1 MNLDSYEFDINSHKI
16 ICELNCLISIMMGSL
31 TCHYDL
37 IIVIVI
43 NQGITNNQGIRIIWG
58 L

>member
-1 MNLDSYEFDINSHKI
+1 MNLDSYEFDINLHKI

-43 NQGITNNQGIRIIWG
+43 NQGLRIIRV
-58 L
+58 LE